1 MRKFTEPTQC
11 PNVPALKKA
20 PLRNGAASSNAG
32 QANLPTAAASRSTSR
47 DRPIKIHK
55 DSTSHTSTTS
65 QNHVTS
71 QSRGVAN
78 KPLSS
83 AGQWHNS
90 VGGTRGPAEKDVHA
104 SSKSKEDEAPG
115 RAAGEQVTPGEA
127 ADPDMKTFL
136 TVEIK
141 DGRPGS
147 SSTSTSRGNIVPITN
162 NLTPRIT
169 TNALG
174 QRAGTI
180 TQHVCQRINP
190 VVSSVC
196 LCTWCRGIFT
206 ILTYE
211 SMLNM
216 LHRALFHGVQIKIW
230 KKCIITCWNLPCIP
244 LWNPRFCRRVWTQ
257 ESETSGMVTEVFER
271 KAPTVHEWLW
281 NGMVTLKLVCCGSPG

>member
-11 PNVPALKKA
+11 PNLPALKKA

-32 QANLPTAAASRSTSR
+32 QANLLTTTASRSTSR

-65 QNHVTS
+65 QNHVAS

-115 RAAGEQVTPGEA
+115 RAAGQQVTQGEA

-196 LCTWCRGIFT
+196 LCTWCRGMFT

-216 LHRALFHGVQIKIW
+216 LHRALFHGVQIKI
-230 KKCIITCWNLPCIP
+230 KKNASLLAEIYLVSRCGIPDSVGVYEHRNLKQVGWWQRFLREKP
-244 LWNPRFCRRVWTQ
+244 L
-257 ESETSGMVTEVFER
+257 
-271 KAPTVHEWLW
+271 HEWLW